1 MLVSLAANNL
11 KSLHKTPVDLVCV
24 IDHSGSMAGHKIQLV
39 IQSFQTLF
47 RFLGDADRLSIVIFD
62 DKASRLV
69 PLINMTNENKITITN
84 ILKTVKGE
92 GGTDINLGMM
102 HAFHILKS
110 RKYINST
117 TSIFLLSDGLDS
129 RAQHKV
135 RTSCQ
140 AFDLPSNVSIH
151 TFGFGSDHDPRLMTD
166 IADLRDGNFYFVDKL
181 ETVDECF
188 IDCLGGIQ
196 SSISQNVIISV
207 QAEQSHQ
214 IKGVQLLDSYGNS
227 SMWTYHKDQCST
239 KLINLMAGRQKDYI
253 LKLRLPAIKRK
264 SYEPPSQVKIASVE
278 AVILGLDGQQII
290 KHADLYVTLLDENE
304 NISVFDN
311 KDDFEVM
318 KNYYRVKGA
327 FMMNKARQL
336 ADEKQWIAAIKS
348 LQSFKDEVQESA
360 LKDDAFIKNLLQ
372 DLEQAIIN
380 VDPEIYWK
388 VGKHRLLANQRA
400 QMYQKSNLDSKNN
413 YQNALQI
420 QMLQM
425 LKK

>member
-1 MLVSLAANNL
+1 
-11 KSLHKTPVDLVCV
+11 
-24 IDHSGSMAGHKIQLV
+24 MAGHKIQLV